1 MTHGGP
7 PKKGEIDFSFL
18 GIGILHVDQ
27 EKKLR
32 RADDQKSTTLQSTTL
47 IAGSQASSK
56 PIPSN
61 ARE

>member
-27 EKKLR
+27 EKIKASGR
-32 RADDQKSTTLQSTTL
+32 SEIDNTAIDNADRWKPSLQ
-47 IAGSQASSK
+47 
-56 PIPSN
+56 
-61 ARE
+61 